1 MKGIFSLILA
11 VLMTVSLDA
20 CSSPEEK
27 KGNSISGAGK
37 GRNRNYGDRQQCI
50 DRLIL
55 ISFPT
60 VYRTF

>member
-11 VLMTVSLDA
+11 VLMTVSLAA

-37 GRNRNYGDRQQCI
+37 GSDTGENSEIQ
-50 DRLIL
+50 
-55 ISFPT
+55 T
-60 VYRTF
+60 AVY